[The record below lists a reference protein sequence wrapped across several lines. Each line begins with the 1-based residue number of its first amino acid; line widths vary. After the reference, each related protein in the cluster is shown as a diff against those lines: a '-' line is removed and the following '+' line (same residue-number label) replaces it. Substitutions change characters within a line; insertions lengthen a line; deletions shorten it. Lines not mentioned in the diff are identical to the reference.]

1 MLFKR
6 IKFKLINTYLFSSRM
21 GLFRVNETTNSNG
34 KEEFQLVGS
43 EPVGYFEL
51 RPSSSW
57 RPESGKLNRA
67 SGLGCE

>member
-57 RPESGKLNRA
+57 RVGAANLIGPRD
-67 SGLGCE
+67 